1 MKYIVSHK
9 LYAIKYIVFHMAVNR
24 KTLVKAGTARCVF
37 QNYKQLP
44 ITHPDK
50 PAFAAALATITAESL
65 GGILHTY
72 SDDNSTPFTLLVS
85 KWNESSSPKAV
96 LVKKSISNWTTAVSF
111 WNIANQNLFR
121 RNEGFEE
128 LENIDRIIMK
138 STYELWTKTPRG
150 SPVRWAEAARIY
162 EESCLAALEG
172 LWFADDDFEKWNN
185 QLNDLKPRLLNVLG
199 YDSVL
204 EITSKRSD
212 KAFPTEFLREVL
224 FAGGN
229 EQSLTK
235 MAYSCIAKPLPTHI
249 PIEVLRNRG
258 DLSPTQALA
267 SYLVDDEYGP
277 KLTYAAAAN
286 LLGMKNRQEIGTHL
300 KRARNI
306 LQNSGQDAR
315 TSRSVRSKNFNKQ
328 APEAIE
334 VSILPLKDERFN
346 DFDN

>member
-1 MKYIVSHK
+1 
-9 LYAIKYIVFHMAVNR
+9 MAVNR
-24 KTLVKAGTARCVF
+24 KTLINAATARSVL
-37 QNYKQLP
+37 QKYKQLP

-50 PAFAAALATITAESL
+50 PAFAAALATITAENL
-65 GGILHTY
+65 GGALYTY
-72 SDDNSTPFTLLVS
+72 SDDGSTPFTLLVA
-85 KWNESSSPKAV
+85 KWTESNPPKAV
-96 LVKKSISNWTTAVSF
+96 LLNKSISDWTVAMSF

-128 LENIDRIIMK
+128 MENIDCIIMK
-138 STYELWTKTPRG
+138 STYELWTNTPKG
-150 SPVRWAEAARIY
+150 SPVRWAEAARLY
-162 EESCLAALEG
+162 DESCLAGLEG
-172 LWFADDDFEKWNN
+172 LWFVDGDFEKWNN
-185 QLNDLKPRLLNVLG
+185 QLDDLKPRLLNVLG

-212 KAFPTEFLREVL
+212 KAFPTEFLKEVL

-229 EQSLTK
+229 EQILTN
-235 MAYSCIAKPLPTHI
+235 MAYSCIAKPLPNHI

-258 DLSPTQALA
+258 DLSPTQALT

-306 LQNSGQDAR
+306 LQNSGQDAKL
-315 TSRSVRSKNFNKQ
+315 SRIHRSKNVQ
-328 APEAIE
+328 EEAPRALEIAF
-334 VSILPLKDERFN
+334 SL
-346 DFDN
+346 